1 MSDSREAEQTI
12 RALHAAR
19 VRGDLNAMCTLFAPD
34 GEFRIAGASDGKPIA
49 VDAKSLAEFTPWL
62 SMMVKV
68 FRITNYDL
76 KTEIYDAQRAAV
88 LWHADIRS
96 RITGVSVATELV
108 DLVEVRGGHIVRYN
122 ELFTPR

>member
-1 MSDSREAEQTI
+1 MSESREAERTI
-12 RALHAAR
+12 RALHDAR
-19 VRGDLNAMCTLFAPD
+19 VRGDLAAMCSLFAPE
-34 GEFRIAGASDGKPIA
+34 GEFRIAGASDGKPIS

-76 KTEIYDAQRAAV
+76 KTEIVDAQRAAV

-108 DLVEVRGGHIVRYN
+108 DMVEVRKGLIVRYN

>member
-1 MSDSREAEQTI
+1 MSENGEAERTI
-12 RALHAAR
+12 RALHSAR
-19 VRGDLNAMCTLFAPD
+19 VRGDLAAMCNLFAPQ
-34 GEFRIAGASDGKPIA
+34 GSFRIAGASDGKPIA

-76 KTEIYDAQRAAV
+76 KTEIVDGHRAAV

-96 RITGVSVATELV
+96 RITGISVATELV
-108 DLVEVRGGHIVRYN
+108 DMVEVRGSLIVRYN